1 MVFDW
6 FKRSLAPQGQPQP
19 DSEASAVEPSPGSGS
34 AEPAAGDDRQSSQVG
49 PEPVPSPEPA
59 EPLRPAEAPVVRP
72 AEDSSTAPAAIPDQA
87 AAASSPSPAAPAA
100 GVDQDA
106 LAWARQAYARLKAQ
120 QEAAAQEAGGAG
132 QVAAAPEPEQ
142 PAVPVA
148 APAVA
153 AAAPAVEPVA
163 PAVEPVAGAPVVAET
178 PVVPAAAPVWVA
190 TVAPSLPPPPPE
202 VPPASAG
209 AVPAAAPVPPAGSSE
224 PSAVP
229 PSSASA
235 FAGQQQAV
243 VPPAVESP
251 AAPAAPADA
260 AGVPTPAQA
269 PPAFASDIPA
279 PESPRPLSLLERAAA
294 QRQQRRQEILDTAA
308 AAAELP
314 AAAEAIAPATSAPAA
329 PAAAEQVEPS
339 LGAFDDDFTWSA
351 EVLAAQGRKVEEV
364 SLEEIDWLTRLRRG
378 LEKTRKGFVA
388 QLLDTLG
395 DDPLSAD
402 TLEDIE
408 SSLLR
413 ADVGVQATDRVLEA
427 LRQRLN
433 QEVVDPA
440 EGLRFLKEQL
450 RGILE
455 EPITASGEGLLAP
468 ERGKLNVWLMVGVN
482 GVGKTTTLGKLA
494 NLAVRSGYSCL
505 IAAADTF
512 RAAAVQQVSVWGE
525 RSGVPVVSNPSS
537 NADPAAVVY
546 DAIGAA
552 KAKGTELVL
561 VDTAGRLQTKHNLME
576 ELSKV
581 RRIVDKLAPEA
592 VVESLLVLDAS
603 QGQNGLRQAMAFA
616 SAAGLTGVVITK
628 LDGSARGGVALA
640 VASEAGLPI
649 RFVGAGE
656 TIRDLRPFNS
666 FEFVEALLGS

>member
-1 MVFDW
+1 
-6 FKRSLAPQGQPQP
+6 LA
-19 DSEASAVEPSPGSGS
+19 
-34 AEPAAGDDRQSSQVG
+34 
-49 PEPVPSPEPA
+49 
-59 EPLRPAEAPVVRP
+59 APV
-72 AEDSSTAPAAIPDQA
+72 AAIA
-87 AAASSPSPAAPAA
+87 APPAAPA
-100 GVDQDA
+100 
-106 LAWARQAYARLKAQ
+106 
-120 QEAAAQEAGGAG
+120 ESI
-132 QVAAAPEPEQ
+132 
-142 PAVPVA
+142 
-148 APAVA
+148 
-153 AAAPAVEPVA
+153 AAAPA
-163 PAVEPVAGAPVVAET
+163 PA
-178 PVVPAAAPVWVA
+178 
-190 TVAPSLPPPPPE
+190 APSL
-202 VPPASAG
+202 
-209 AVPAAAPVPPAGSSE
+209 
-224 PSAVP
+224 
-229 PSSASA
+229 
-235 FAGQQQAV
+235 
-243 VPPAVESP
+243 
-251 AAPAAPADA
+251 
-260 AGVPTPAQA
+260 
-269 PPAFASDIPA
+269 
-279 PESPRPLSLLERAAA
+279 LELAAA
-294 QRQQRRQEILDTAA
+294 QRQQRRQEILAA
-308 AAAELP
+308 AAAAPPGPVAAVQTASGAPVAAPSQP
-314 AAAEAIAPATSAPAA
+314 AASSPPGSPSAPTAA
-329 PAAAEQVEPS
+329 RPSSAADQAEPS
-339 LGAFDDDFTWSA
+339 LGAFDAEFTWSA
-351 EVLAAQGRKVEEV
+351 EVLAAQGRRVEEV
-364 SLEEIDWLTRLRRG
+364 SLEEIDWLSRLRRG

-402 TLEDIE
+402 DLDALE
-408 SSLLR
+408 STLLR

-455 EPITASGEGLLAP
+455 EPITASGHSLLAP
-468 ERGKLNVWLMVGVN
+468 QKDRLNVWLLVGVN

-525 RSGVPVVSNPSS
+525 RSGVPVVSNPSA

-592 VVESLLVLDAS
+592 VVESLLVLDSS

-616 SAAGLTGVVITK
+616 SAAGLTGVVLTK

-666 FEFVEALLGS
+666 FEFVEALLAG

>member
-6 FKRSLAPQGQPQP
+6 FKRAGGP
-19 DSEASAVEPSPGSGS
+19 SE
-34 AEPAAGDDRQSSQVG
+34 
-49 PEPVPSPEPA
+49 PESPEPQD
-59 EPLRPAEAPVVRP
+59 PAPSGTPAPVVDP
-72 AEDSSTAPAAIPDQA
+72 P
-87 AAASSPSPAAPAA
+87 AAASASDAPSPAPA
-100 GVDQDA
+100 GVSPAVPPPSPTVAAATAAVDEDA

-120 QEAAAQEAGGAG
+120 QEGAVQAAPAPAPPSAPSSPVSVAPVQASPAASAVSVATAPPA
-132 QVAAAPEPEQ
+132 QVAA
-142 PAVPVA
+142 
-148 APAVA
+148 
-153 AAAPAVEPVA
+153 VEPS
-163 PAVEPVAGAPVVAET
+163 P
-178 PVVPAAAPVWVA
+178 
-190 TVAPSLPPPPPE
+190 
-202 VPPASAG
+202 G
-209 AVPAAAPVPPAGSSE
+209 AVPETS
-224 PSAVP
+224 
-229 PSSASA
+229 
-235 FAGQQQAV
+235 
-243 VPPAVESP
+243 
-251 AAPAAPADA
+251 
-260 AGVPTPAQA
+260 A
-269 PPAFASDIPA
+269 PPAAG
-279 PESPRPLSLLERAAA
+279 LSLLELAAA
-294 QRQQRRQEILDTAA
+294 QREQRRQEILAA
-308 AAAELP
+308 PPTVPAEVQPPSGAVAASP
-314 AAAEAIAPATSAPAA
+314 APAVSSTPDLA
-329 PAAAEQVEPS
+329 EPS
-339 LGAFDDDFTWSA
+339 LGAFDADFTWSA
-351 EVLAAQGRKVEEV
+351 EVLAAQGRRVEDV

-388 QLLDTLG
+388 QLLETLG
-395 DDPLSAD
+395 DDPLSAES
-402 TLEDIE
+402 LEDIE
-408 SSLLR
+408 STLLR

-450 RGILE
+450 RAILE
-455 EPITASGEGLLAP
+455 EPITASGVGLLAP
-468 ERGKLNVWLMVGVN
+468 QKDRLNVWLLVGVN

-525 RSGVPVVSNPSS
+525 RSGVPVVSNPSA

-592 VVESLLVLDAS
+592 VVESLLVLDSS

-616 SAAGLTGVVITK
+616 SAAGLTGVVLTK

-649 RFVGAGE
+649 RFIGAGE

-666 FEFVEALLGS
+666 FEFVEALLAG